1 MGDAVRDRL
10 AYVPGDVNLWPNLS
24 GGECIDLLTRMRGG
38 ADPRLRARL
47 LADFELDP
55 RDPDNPLLES
65 LLVVVLGGVVAAVV
79 KTLLSRKAAQYYR
92 SSTGHLPADL
102 QPKVDTD

>member
-1 MGDAVRDRL
+1 MGNL
-10 AYVPGDVNLWPNLS
+10 AWK
-24 GGECIDLLTRMRGG
+24 LLGAGG
-38 ADPRLRARL
+38 ATLAGIITNKL
-47 LADFELDP
+47 LVTAYKKAGKDFEIDP